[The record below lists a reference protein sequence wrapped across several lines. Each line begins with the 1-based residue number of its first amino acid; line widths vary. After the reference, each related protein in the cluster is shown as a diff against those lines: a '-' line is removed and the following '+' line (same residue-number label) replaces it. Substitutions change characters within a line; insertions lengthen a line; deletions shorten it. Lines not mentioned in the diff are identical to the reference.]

1 VACGGRRTSGNR
13 ERSHSTA
20 SGRRLAAARQ
30 QQQATGQRADF
41 KELDQSIAIINNK
54 KKRSQERI
62 EKMLI
67 VRTWVWRRGIG
78 VAEGHGGAGWN
89 ETKRRRGARGGFKG
103 GAMGAARASG

>member
-1 VACGGRRTSGNR
+1 M
-13 ERSHSTA
+13 
-20 SGRRLAAARQ
+20 
-30 QQQATGQRADF
+30 
-41 KELDQSIAIINNK
+41 ELDQSIAIINNK